1 MIIRIEGEFMIWFFR
16 DFLDGPV
23 YIIVAVLSLIFI
35 MAIIGFIAER
45 LQLEKE
51 EKNRVAVL
59 GNDVSTVPPVSQVA
73 GESPASQ
80 VPSNSET
87 TVIPQQVSS
96 NSVVPESVVQKSE
109 NAITNDAIPAVLD
122 LNAVESS
129 DQVK

>member
-1 MIIRIEGEFMIWFFR
+1 MIWFFR

>member
-1 MIIRIEGEFMIWFFR
+1 MIWFFR

-59 GNDVSTVPPVSQVA
+59 GNDVSTVPPVSPVA
-73 GESPASQ
+73 EESPIPQ

-87 TVIPQQVSS
+87 TVAPQQVSS
-96 NSVVPESVVQKSE
+96 ASVVPESVVQKSE

>member
-1 MIIRIEGEFMIWFFR
+1 MIWFFR

-73 GESPASQ
+73 GESPIPQ
-80 VPSNSET
+80 VPSNTET
-87 TVIPQQVSS
+87 NVAPQQVSS
-96 NSVVPESVVQKSE
+96 SSVVPESVVQKSG

>member
-1 MIIRIEGEFMIWFFR
+1 MIWFFR

-59 GNDVSTVPPVSQVA
+59 GNDVSTVSPVSQVA